1 MNPAVPHP
9 RRRRPGPPPGPGR
22 HPRLPALLAAGLV
35 LVGSLLAPPAPAAA
49 PAPTPDRT
57 VPRRI
62 LTSFLPVHSLTVGV
76 AGDRARVE
84 NWLPTGVDPHDFQ
97 FSPRDLRR
105 LADADLLIVAGLG
118 LEGWKEERLRES
130 AGNPRLRVIE
140 AAAGLPPDALIED
153 PCGHD
158 HGPESA
164 AGGAAGPHHPP
175 NPHFWL
181 DPILAAHAVTNIAR
195 ALEALDPAGAS
206 IYRAN
211 AALQVARL
219 HALDREFAGALAG
232 HRDIAFFTVHNAFP
246 YLARRYHLRLAGV
259 VQTTGN
265 EEPSARE
272 LADLARTARDQGV
285 RVLFNDGSP
294 SRLTRR
300 LAADLKIP
308 VAALETLEIGDLRPE
323 AYEAGMR
330 RNLRALESALG
341 KGR

>member
-9 RRRRPGPPPGPGR
+9 RR
-22 HPRLPALLAAGLV
+22 HFRLPAFLAAGLV
-35 LVGSLLAPPAPAAA
+35 LVGAALATPAPAAETTA
-49 PAPTPDRT
+49 
-57 VPRRI
+57 PRRV
-62 LTSFLPVHSLTVGV
+62 LTSFLPIHSLTVGV

-105 LADADLLIVAGLG
+105 LAEADLLIVAGLG

-140 AAAGLPPDALIED
+140 AAAGLPPETLIED

-158 HGPESA
+158 HSQETD
-164 AGGAAGPHHPP
+164 AGGSTGPHHPP

-195 ALEALDPAGAS
+195 ALEAIDPAGAS
-206 IYRAN
+206 AYRAN
-211 AALQVARL
+211 AASQVARL

-232 HRDIAFFTVHNAFP
+232 HRDTAFFTVHNAFP
-246 YLARRYHLRLAGV
+246 YLARRYQLRLAGV

-308 VAALETLEIGDLRPE
+308 VATLETLEIGDLRPE

-330 RNLRALESALG
+330 RNLRALQSALG